1 MRMAKVESELEI
13 VETNR
18 LLSNNLTKVEVKNTA
33 VKRKPV
39 DYVNSTKDQALLVG
53 KNRSPKTE
61 KDA

>member
-39 DYVNSTKDQALLVG
+39 DYVKDQALLVG